1 MLEGKRKFNFYKILA
16 STSQV
21 NIRKKNIDSDDEK
34 VRRFKFKKNSFKYN
48 KLKENN
54 YYKKIENFNLANNK
68 NSYNKKEKNI
78 NSYNGQ
84 STNNKELLFS
94 KQKFK
99 FINNNSNNNK
109 YTHSNQLS
117 KINGSNSN
125 SQELKESLCSY
136 QSMNKLGMNYMN
148 RNELKDSFKKDEK
161 YISAFNYMLKNNKN
175 SMDKI
180 SKTNNVH
187 FLNNNNI
194 EDLRRK
200 SPIVYN
206 QKMNM
211 NIKHYNFN
219 EDTPSAST
227 MAYSKKYNSINNNL
241 TEDHNNKY
249 RVGLFSAFS
258 NSNNNNVIIPLLPM
272 QRPLSNFNLGG
283 TQLWENMD
291 NKNINKDIN
300 GIKMEHNSNNNI
312 KINNNLIK
320 NINLII
326 RNKKSNDIRHKIG
339 TAPGLKRN
347 QYNNYP
353 STYNEKENNFWNG
366 NNNLLMSNYCPKF
379 HQIKID
385 KNLMNNKL
393 ADSLN
398 KNILNYMNLD
408 GNQLPRIK
416 NHNFNEIRRMS
427 HMRNFSTKK

>member
-1 MLEGKRKFNFYKILA
+1 
-16 STSQV
+16 
-21 NIRKKNIDSDDEK
+21 
-34 VRRFKFKKNSFKYN
+34 
-48 KLKENN
+48 
-54 YYKKIENFNLANNK
+54 
-68 NSYNKKEKNI
+68 
-78 NSYNGQ
+78 
-84 STNNKELLFS
+84 
-94 KQKFK
+94 
-99 FINNNSNNNK
+99 
-109 YTHSNQLS
+109 
-117 KINGSNSN
+117 
-125 SQELKESLCSY
+125 
-136 QSMNKLGMNYMN
+136 
-148 RNELKDSFKKDEK
+148 
-161 YISAFNYMLKNNKN
+161 
-175 SMDKI
+175 
-180 SKTNNVH
+180 
-187 FLNNNNI
+187 
-194 EDLRRK
+194 
-200 SPIVYN
+200 
-206 QKMNM
+206 
-211 NIKHYNFN
+211 
-219 EDTPSAST
+219 
-227 MAYSKKYNSINNNL
+227 
-241 TEDHNNKY
+241 
-249 RVGLFSAFS
+249 
-258 NSNNNNVIIPLLPM
+258 
-272 QRPLSNFNLGG
+272 
-283 TQLWENMD
+283 MD

-353 STYNEKENNFWNG
+353 STYNDKENNFWNG